1 MKKQTKKIH
10 KFRERRTRMKK
21 NLTIKTEVMNEQW
34 NEEFLEKM
42 KSGDLSSKE
51 SYWVETVSKMI
62 DNALNKLRSEFT
74 IKQEEVKK

>member
-1 MKKQTKKIH
+1 
-10 KFRERRTRMKK
+10 MKK

>member
-1 MKKQTKKIH
+1 
-10 KFRERRTRMKK
+10 MKK

-74 IKQEEVKK
+74 IKQEEVKKWI